1 MVDPSDRNDIDVVT
15 CLETIHQ
22 SVISLTR
29 NLVYMACVVQ
39 CCAKSLVWAI
49 SRSVWQ
55 SGNGA

>member
-15 CLETIHQ
+15 FLETIQ
-22 SVISLTR
+22 SVSSLTR

-49 SRSVWQ
+49 SQSV
-55 SGNGA
+55 